1 VLRVLGHALTLVG
14 ERRGTDACVV
24 RRGTTLR
31 AVTLLASRDASV
43 RVPPAGSRTRR
54 LLGWSVAALVAT
66 HWLRLLP
73 LGFEAPGATRYEDF
87 VDLLTPYAVA
97 GPALAALALVGA
109 TRRSWGLALLGATA
123 FTQGHGIHLSANSIR
138 HAVGAPAP
146 VDLWDERVGHWI
158 WFVGLTALTAAVAQ
172 AVAADVPAGRAGPP
186 LAALVGLTWA
196 ANVVEAGSVPLGVL
210 LAGGLVVQGWR
221 LRATPTGRLLLL
233 AFGLA
238 LALVAAWGAWWGGL
252 PQPSEL
258 GWLSRP
264 FTR

>member
-1 VLRVLGHALTLVG
+1 MTVLAPRAAAVG
-14 ERRGTDACVV
+14 
-24 RRGTTLR
+24 
-31 AVTLLASRDASV
+31 
-43 RVPPAGSRTRR
+43 VPTAGAAARR
-54 LLGWSVAALVAT
+54 LLGWSVVALVAT

-73 LGFEAPGATRYEDF
+73 LGFQAPGATRYEDF

-97 GPALAALALVGA
+97 GPALAALAAVGA
-109 TRRSWGLALLGATA
+109 TRRAWALALLGAVA

-138 HAVGAPAP
+138 HALGPAAP

-158 WFVGLTALTAAVAQ
+158 WFVGLALLTAVVAHAVAE
-172 AVAADVPAGRAGPP
+172 AVPAGRAGLP

-196 ANVVEAGSVPLGVL
+196 ANVVEAGSVPLGVALSVAL
-210 LAGGLVVQGWR
+210 LVQGLR
-221 LRATPTGRLLLL
+221 LRATPTGRLLVV

-238 LALVAAWGAWWGGL
+238 LLLVAAWGAWWGGL

-264 FTR
+264 FTS

>member
-1 VLRVLGHALTLVG
+1 VTVLAS
-14 ERRGTDACVV
+14 RGTDV
-24 RRGTTLR
+24 
-31 AVTLLASRDASV
+31 
-43 RVPPAGSRTRR
+43 PAGPVGSRALR

-97 GPALAALALVGA
+97 GPALAAVAAVGA
-109 TRRSWGLALLGATA
+109 TRRTWVLTLLGAGA
-123 FTQGHGIHLSANSIR
+123 FTQGHGVHLSANSIR
-138 HAVGAPAP
+138 HAIGPAAP
-146 VDLWDERVGHWI
+146 VDLWDERVSHWI
-158 WFVGLTALTAAVAQ
+158 WFTGLALLTAAVAH
-172 AVAADVPAGRAGPP
+172 AVAGVVPAGRAGLP

-196 ANVVEAGSVPLGVL
+196 ANVVEAGSVPLGVV
-210 LAGGLVVQGWR
+210 LAGGLVAQGWR
-221 LRATPTGRLLLL
+221 LRSTPTGQLLVL

-238 LALVAAWGAWWGGL
+238 LVLVAAWGAWWGGF

-264 FTR
+264 LTR

>member
-1 VLRVLGHALTLVG
+1 MSV
-14 ERRGTDACVV
+14 
-24 RRGTTLR
+24 
-31 AVTLLASRDASV
+31 LASRDGAVAS
-43 RVPPAGSRTRR
+43 RPAGQLVRR
-54 LLGWSVAALVAT
+54 LLGLSVLALVAT

-97 GPALAALALVGA
+97 GPALAALAVVS
-109 TRRSWGLALLGATA
+109 TSRRTWSAALLGAAA

-138 HAVGAPAP
+138 HAVGPVAP

-158 WFVGLTALTAAVAQ
+158 WFVGLTLLTSAVVHAVAG
-172 AVAADVPAGRAGPP
+172 VVDVGRWGPV

-196 ANVVEAGSVPLGVL
+196 ANVVEAGIVGLGGV
-210 LAGGLVVQGWR
+210 LAGGLVAQGWR
-221 LRATPTGRLLLL
+221 LRETATGRLLGL
-233 AFGLA
+233 AFGAA
-238 LALVAAWGAWWGGL
+238 LVLVAAWGAWWGGF

-264 FTR
+264 LTR